1 MVRGNLGLAK
11 RCAVQRATPG
21 IFGILNITRDSFSD
35 GGRYFDADA
44 AIEHGRRLAASGA
57 DVIDI
62 GAESTHPDAEDVPAE
77 EEIARLEPVVR
88 ELRHD
93 GLSISVDA
101 YKPAVITRALELGVD
116 FINDVTALR
125 DPDAV
130 AAVRNSNAR
139 LVLMHSVSA
148 DARAARTDESAE
160 TIVDR
165 IEAFFADRLRELASA
180 GIARERIILDPGMG
194 FFLSRDPRASVRV
207 LAELPRLRQLGL
219 PLLISTS
226 RKSFIGALLAG
237 DAEPR
242 PADERGAGTLATEL
256 WAALNGA
263 DYIRTH
269 DPRALSDTLTLWHKI
284 AASNEQ

>member
-130 AAVRNSNAR
+130 AAVRDSNAR

-284 AASNEQ
+284 ATSNEQ